1 MYVNGDIYRYI
12 NNKKTTRLKSPV
24 ANLFYI

>member
-12 NNKKTTRLKSPV
+12 DNKKATRLKSHV